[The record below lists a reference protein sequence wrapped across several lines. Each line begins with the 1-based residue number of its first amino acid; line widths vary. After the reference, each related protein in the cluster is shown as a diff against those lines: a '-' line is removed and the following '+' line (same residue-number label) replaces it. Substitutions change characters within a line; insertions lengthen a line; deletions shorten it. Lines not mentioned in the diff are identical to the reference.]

1 MRSNFLREK
10 LALTLLS
17 MVIVGSAI
25 VPVLGQYSLWY
36 TVHIDFFSY
45 SCSLAG
51 VQVSLYDQAGSFVA
65 ATSSPLG
72 TEVAVSFRT
81 SSPPSSLTARA
92 DGLASIGS
100 YYSWSVSGIGKINVG
115 TTGDYWISIRM
126 A

>member
-1 MRSNFLREK
+1 MRSNLLRET
-10 LALTLLS
+10 LVLTFLS
-17 MVIVGSAI
+17 TVIIGSAM
-25 VPVLGQYSLWY
+25 VPVLGQYSLGY
-36 TVHIDFFSY
+36 TIHIDFFSF
-45 SCSLAG
+45 SCSIAG
-51 VQVSLYDQAGSFVA
+51 VQVSLYDQAGSFVV

-100 YYSWSVSGIGKINVG
+100 YYSWTVSGMGKVNVG
-115 TTGDYWISIRM
+115 PGGDYWISIRM